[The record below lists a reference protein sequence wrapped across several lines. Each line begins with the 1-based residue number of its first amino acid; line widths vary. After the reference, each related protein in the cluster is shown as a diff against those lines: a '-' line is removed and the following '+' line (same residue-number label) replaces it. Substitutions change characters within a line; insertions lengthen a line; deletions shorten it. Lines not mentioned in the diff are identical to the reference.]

1 MTTPMTHWRVVTIQ
15 DGAQVLSPVIQTR
28 FDLELG
34 LFLSRASHT
43 RVLGVWR
50 VVPKIRG
57 EGGER

>member
-15 DGAQVLSPVIQTR
+15 DGAQVLSPPVVSRTDLDLGIWMTR
-28 FDLELG
+28 ARCF
-34 LFLSRASHT
+34 

-50 VVPKIRG
+50 VVPRFRG